1 MGIKVFYAGMILFLL
16 VGCSACREK
25 QTSLDQQDGQSW
37 PIDLAK
43 AKTSLRDIIG
53 DIDFVPLE
61 MTDES
66 VIFKADKIVVK
77 NGLMYVGDFRSSKVV
92 AFDESGSVKFVVNQK
107 GNGPEEYL
115 EIKSFAVDDKSIYV
129 IDNYRHRLNLYD
141 CTTGKYQE
149 TRILPFVVWDIE
161 ILPDKNLIFTYIPF
175 KEGGEPNLKQ
185 ERCKIFITDSLLNI
199 EKQMFEYEE
208 DDYEFIGKMTYFVP
222 TRQGIVFT
230 SMASDDLY
238 LFCGK
243 DSVRRITLDFDRKI
257 PLEKRTD
264 WEEIQQRGYN
274 YLVNTPLFCEDYM
287 FFSSTEDGV
296 ILDYVYDVQ
305 SQQLYTNDLENAYK
319 GLLTPQAV
327 DRGKVIAYFDNYLY
341 YQELVKAGFE
351 RAPSEIEEHLE
362 AEKPVLVFY
371 TLN

>member
-1 MGIKVFYAGMILFLL
+1 M
-16 VGCSACREK
+16 
-25 QTSLDQQDGQSW
+25 
-37 PIDLAK
+37 DLSEAD
-43 AKTSLRDIIG
+43 TSLRSIIKDIV
-53 DIDFVPLE
+53 FLPLE

-66 VIFKADKIVVK
+66 VMFRTDKIVMK
-77 NGLMYVGDFRSSKVV
+77 NGLIYLGDFRSSKVV
-92 AFDESGSVKFVVNQK
+92 AFDESGRVKFVVNQK

-149 TRILPFVVWDIE
+149 TRVLPFVVWDIE
-161 ILPDKNLIFTYIPF
+161 ILPDKSLIFTYIPF
-175 KEGGEPNLKQ
+175 KEGGEPNLEQ
-185 ERCKIFITDSLLNI
+185 ERCKIFITDSLLHI
-199 EKQMFEYEE
+199 ERSMFEYEK

-222 TRQGIVFT
+222 TRQGVVFN

-243 DSVRRITLDFDRKI
+243 DSVRRIALNFARKI
-257 PLEKRTD
+257 PLTERTD

-274 YLVNTPLFCEDYM
+274 YLVNTPLFCGDYM
-287 FFSSTEDGV
+287 FFSSTEDGMV
-296 ILDYVYDVQ
+296 LDYVYDIRNEH
-305 SQQLYTNDLENAYK
+305 LFTNDRVNAYK

-327 DRGKVIAYFDNYLY
+327 SHDKVISYFDNFLY

-351 RAPSEIEEHLE
+351 RAPSEVEEHLKG
-362 AEKPVLVFY
+362 EKPVLVIY

>member
-1 MGIKVFYAGMILFLL
+1 MKTFVGIVLL
-16 VGCSACREK
+16 LLGICSACCERQVSTIPTE
-25 QTSLDQQDGQSW
+25 QIWSMNLSQAD
-37 PIDLAK
+37 
-43 AKTSLRDIIG
+43 TSLRSIIEDIV
-53 DIDFVPLE
+53 FLPLE

-66 VIFKADKIVVK
+66 VIFKADKIVMK
-77 NGLMYVGDFRSSKVV
+77 NNLIYVGDFRSSKVV
-92 AFDESGSVKFVVNQK
+92 AFDESGRVKFVVNQK

-149 TRILPFVVWDIE
+149 TRVLPFVVWDIE

-199 EKQMFEYEE
+199 EKQMFEYEK

-222 TRQGIVFT
+222 TRQGVVFT

-238 LFCGK
+238 LFGGK

-274 YLVNTPLFCEDYM
+274 YLVNTPLFCKHYM
-287 FFSSTEDGV
+287 FFSSTNDDM

-351 RAPSEIEEHLE
+351 RAPSEVEEHLE

>member
-1 MGIKVFYAGMILFLL
+1 MLKVFYAGMILFLL

-77 NGLMYVGDFRSSKVV
+77 NSLMYVGDFRSSKVV

-149 TRILPFVVWDIE
+149 TRVLPFVVWDIE

-175 KEGGEPNLKQ
+175 KEGGGPNLKQ

-208 DDYEFIGKMTYFVP
+208 DEYEFIGKMTYFVP
-222 TRQGIVFT
+222 TRQGVVFN

-238 LFCGK
+238 LFGGK
-243 DSVRRITLDFDRKI
+243 DSIRRIALDFAHKI

-274 YLVNTPLFCEDYM
+274 YLVNTPLFCKHYM
-287 FFSSTEDGV
+287 FFSSTNDDM

-319 GLLTPQAV
+319 GLLTPQTV
-327 DRGKVIAYFDNYLY
+327 DRGRVIAYFDNYLY

-351 RAPSEIEEHLE
+351 RASREVEKHLE

>member
-1 MGIKVFYAGMILFLL
+1 MKKFVGIILLL
-16 VGCSACREK
+16 LGICSACREK
-25 QTSLDQQDGQSW
+25 EVPMVQAEQIWSM
-37 PIDLAK
+37 DLSQAD
-43 AKTSLRDIIG
+43 TSLRSIIEDIV
-53 DIDFVPLE
+53 FLPLE

-149 TRILPFVVWDIE
+149 TRVLPFVVWDIE

-175 KEGGEPNLKQ
+175 KEGGGPNLKQ

-208 DDYEFIGKMTYFVP
+208 DEYEFIGKMTYFVP
-222 TRQGIVFT
+222 TRQGVVFN

-238 LFCGK
+238 LFGGK
-243 DSVRRITLDFDRKI
+243 DSIRRIALDFAHKI

-274 YLVNTPLFCEDYM
+274 YLVNTPLFCKHYM
-287 FFSSTEDGV
+287 FFSSTEDGMV
-296 ILDYVYDVQ
+296 LDYAYDIRNEH
-305 SQQLYTNDLENAYK
+305 LFTNDRVNAYK

-327 DRGKVIAYFDNYLY
+327 SHDKVIAYFDNFLY

-351 RAPSEIEEHLE
+351 RASREVEKHLE